1 MAMAAARVILL
12 LPLFSFTGTII
23 LITILYGSA
32 AVERTTRLR

>member
-12 LPLFSFTGTII
+12 LPLFSFTGIII